1 MRQQIIRFGAVM
13 ALLAGAFV
21 VGSAN
26 SSVRADAGEG
36 VPGAPRA
43 LGERLA
49 TGFSHTCVLVDT
61 GEINCWGRGTYGQT
75 GHGTTAAI
83 GDDEDPGAVPDGYQL
98 TMPGLRKAVAIT
110 AGYNHTCALLT
121 NATVVCWGNN
131 TFGQLGYGNTNDI
144 GDDERPNENP
154 VNGGI
159 LALPANAKVA
169 VVAAGGNHTCAI
181 TVDGDVYCWGD
192 NAFGQLGYGN
202 TNDIGDNESL
212 AARAPVK
219 LPIASPV
226 GLALGARHTCVL
238 SAAGT
243 VSCWGEGQ
251 YGQLGMGNTNSI
263 GDNEVPESVG
273 VPVDLG
279 FVGAT
284 TIPLRASAITAGDA
298 HTCAIVTGARVKCWG
313 AAGYGQLGRGNSTPI
328 GDNETPA
335 ATTPLNIGN
344 NDAIES
350 VSAGDIHTCATTIAH
365 VVYCWGNSDFG
376 QAGQGT
382 TVPIG
387 DTAGERPNAPV
398 QLPNGLGARVVSAGA
413 AHTCV
418 VLDGN
423 NVTCWGQATFGQ
435 LGYGNIN
442 HIGDNEFV
450 AANPVHGGRVL
461 LRASPVN
468 TVALAVGHGAH
479 TCAIVRGGSVS
490 CWGANSWGQL
500 GLARPDA
507 IGDDELPETA
517 GTVALPENRAALA
530 LAIGEFHTCALLAG
544 GKVSCW
550 GNGANGRLGY
560 GNTAPVGDNET
571 PATGPGFVQLP
582 GGATATAIATGMA
595 HTCALLASG
604 KVTCWGA
611 NGSGQLGYGNTNAIG
626 DNETPAN
633 NPTNGGTVALPGG
646 YTARAIAAGGNTTCA
661 ILLNDALTCW
671 GENSFGQLGFGNTNA
686 IGDTETPAN
695 NPVAAGF
702 IPLGGGVR
710 VLQVSVGR
718 DHVCAVRTDF
728 QLLCWGS
735 NEFGQLGSGAGT
747 GAAAR
752 IGDNEFVTQAPNGGV
767 VPSGRQVRSVS
778 AGWAHTCAIDSVHKA
793 YCWGAGSA
801 GRLGYGN
808 TATIGDNE
816 TAAFAAALTNLGL
829 VEQVAANN
837 SHTCDVHSGGL
848 LYCWGYGG
856 HGRLGFGNATDIGDN
871 EEPGAVELL
880 GVRTANSMAPTEYT
894 PNTLTRLL
902 DTRAGQP
909 FEGGAGTGQKL
920 SPATGVQALL
930 IAGRGGVAPDATA
943 VSLNFTITGAVG
955 NGFLRAYPCLTPSTA
970 STLNFTTGS
979 TVANHTIMGLGDSK
993 SVCIEVSS
1001 AVHVIVDVAGAFGPS
1016 SQVHA
1021 ISPARLLDT
1030 RPGQPTIDGSFSGV
1044 GVVPANGTV
1053 TLQVA
1058 GRGGVPIGATAVWL
1072 NTVAVG
1078 PTGNGFVTAYPCGI
1092 RPLASSLNY
1101 VAGVNRAN
1109 GALVKL
1115 NSSGQ
1120 LCLYTNMATHLLAD
1134 VTASVDPSA
1143 PVTVNSPVRLVDTR
1157 VGQQTIDGIDAG
1169 GGAWAANTSYDYSL
1183 RSRVGIEPAGRAVVL
1198 NVTGLS
1204 STNGYI
1210 TIARCFSGASGS
1222 TINIGPGKAVAN
1234 TVIVELFPGD
1244 RICGTSSVAAQVI
1257 IDLEGTLY

>member
-1 MRQQIIRFGAVM
+1 MVVAV
-13 ALLAGAFV
+13 AVLAGALT
-21 VGSAN
+21 VGSAATL
-26 SSVRADAGEG
+26 VRADAGEG
-36 VPGAPRA
+36 APGAPRA
-43 LGERLA
+43 LSSRLA
-49 TGFSHTCVLVDT
+49 TGFSHTCALVDT
-61 GEINCWGRGTYGQT
+61 GDINCWGRGNLGQT
-75 GHGTTAAI
+75 GHGSTDTI
-83 GDDEDPGAVPDGYQL
+83 GDDEDPGLVQQGYQL

-110 AGYNHTCALLT
+110 AGSNHTCALLA
-121 NATVVCWGNN
+121 NATVVCWGFAGN
-131 TFGQLGYGNTNDI
+131 GQLGYGNVDNI

-159 LALPANAKVA
+159 VALPANAKVA

-181 TVDGDVYCWGD
+181 TVTSDVYCWGD
-192 NAFGQLGYGN
+192 NAFGQLGQGN
-202 TNDIGDNESL
+202 IDDIGDNESL
-212 AARAPVK
+212 AALPRVK
-219 LPIASPV
+219 LAIANPV
-226 GLALGARHTCVL
+226 ALALGLRHTCVL
-238 SAAGT
+238 GAAGD
-243 VSCWGEGQ
+243 VACWGEGQ
-251 YGQLGMGNTNSI
+251 YGQLGTGTTSTI
-263 GDNEVPESVG
+263 GDNELPESVG
-273 VPVDLG
+273 SPIELG
-279 FVGAT
+279 YFGFS
-284 TIPLRASAITAGDA
+284 TIPLRASAITAGDS
-298 HTCAIVTGARVKCWG
+298 HTCAIVTGAQVKCWG
-313 AAGYGQLGRGNSTPI
+313 AAGFGQLGYGNMTPI

-335 ATTPLNIGN
+335 STPTLNIGN

-350 VSAGDIHTCATTIAH
+350 VSAGDIHTCAITFAH
-365 VVYCWGNSDFG
+365 VTYCWGNSDFG

-382 TVPIG
+382 MASIG
-387 DTAGERPNAPV
+387 DSPGERPNVPV

-418 VLDGN
+418 ILDGN
-423 NVTCWGQATFGQ
+423 NVTCWGQAIFGQ
-435 LGYGNIN
+435 LGYGNVN
-442 HIGDNEFV
+442 RIGDDEFV
-450 AANPVHGGRVL
+450 SANPVHGGRVL

-468 TVALAVGHGAH
+468 AVALAVGHGAH
-479 TCAIVRGGSVS
+479 SCAIVRGGSVS
-490 CWGANSWGQL
+490 CWGANAWGQL
-500 GLARPDA
+500 GLARLDS
-507 IGDDELPETA
+507 IGDNELPETA
-517 GTVALPENRAALA
+517 GTVALPGNRAALS

-560 GNTAPVGDNET
+560 GNTFTIGDNET

-582 GGATATAIATGMA
+582 NNETATAIATGIA
-595 HTCALLASG
+595 HTCALLSSG
-604 KVTCWGA
+604 KVACWGA

-626 DNETPAN
+626 DNETPAG
-633 NPTNGGTVALPGG
+633 NPVSGGMVALPGG
-646 YTARAIAAGGNTTCA
+646 FAARAIAAGGNTTCA
-661 ILLNDALTCW
+661 ILLDDRLTCW
-671 GENSFGQLGFGNTNA
+671 GENTSGQLGFGNTNA
-686 IGDTETPAN
+686 IGDNETPAN
-695 NPVAAGF
+695 NAVAAGF
-702 IPLGGGVR
+702 IPLGVGVR

-735 NEFGQLGSGAGT
+735 NGFGQLGTGAGT
-747 GAAAR
+747 GVDAR
-752 IGDNEFVTQAPNGGV
+752 IGDNEFLTSLPTAGV
-767 VPSGRQVRSVS
+767 VPVGQQIRSVS
-778 AGWAHTCAIDSVHKA
+778 AGWAHTCAIDTDHRVR
-793 YCWGAGSA
+793 CWGAGSA

-808 TATIGDNE
+808 TTTIGDDE
-816 TAAFAAALTNLGL
+816 AAEAAGPLTNLGL
-829 VEQVAANN
+829 AEQVSANN

-856 HGRLGFGNATDIGDN
+856 DGRLGFGNGANIGDV

-909 FEGGAGTGQKL
+909 FEGGVGTGQKL
-920 SPATGVQALL
+920 SPAGVQALL
-930 IAGRGGVAPDATA
+930 VAGRGGVSPDASA
-943 VSLNFTITGAVG
+943 VSLNFTITGATAG
-955 NGFLRAYPCLTPSTA
+955 GFLRAYPCLTPSLA
-970 STLNFTTGS
+970 STLNYTTGS
-979 TVANHTIMGLGDSK
+979 TVANHTIMGLGNSK

-1030 RPGQPTIDGSFSGV
+1030 RPGQPTIDGVSSGAGAV
-1044 GVVPANGTV
+1044 AANGVV

-1078 PTGNGFVTAYPCGI
+1078 PTGNGFVTTYPCGV
-1092 RPLASSLNY
+1092 RPLASSLNF

-1115 NSSGQ
+1115 NGSGQ

-1134 VTASVDPSA
+1134 VTAYVDPSA
-1143 PVTVNSPVRLVDTR
+1143 PLTVNSPVRLVDTR
-1157 VGQQTIDGIDAG
+1157 AGQQTIDGIAAG
-1169 GGAWAANTSYDYSL
+1169 GGPWAANTSYDYSL
-1183 RSRVGIEPAGRAVVL
+1183 RARVGLEPAARAVVL

-1210 TIARCFSGASGS
+1210 TIARCFGGASGS
-1222 TINIGPGKAVAN
+1222 TINIGPGMAVAN